1 MRRTILNEVLD
12 VLLEHRLVAS
22 ESEFSRDWLGRS
34 DSYMRGLRFHD
45 ALPSIGAI
53 AICASKLQH
62 YGYRL
67 ADAGRYEALAE
78 RFIELSDAC
87 HRQINARCEAAW
99 LGELEKGPASKRAPR
114 AV

>member
-1 MRRTILNEVLD
+1 MRKTILNEVLD

-67 ADAGRYEALAE
+67 VSMGKYEALAE
-78 RFIELSDAC
+78 RFIELSEAC

-99 LGELEKGPASKRAPR
+99 LCEFENGSTAAKVRR